1 MAIYTTDGVFPF
13 RLVNYYNAINITT
26 VKVYCVKYKGFNAKT
41 RLIFLS
47 DNIVWKELIIECHQ
61 VVLWKHL

>member
-1 MAIYTTDGVFPF
+1 MAIYTKDGVFLF

-26 VKVYCVKYKGFNAKT
+26 VKVYWVKYKAFNAKIC
-41 RLIFLS
+41 LIFLS
-47 DNIVWKELIIECHQ
+47 DNIVWKELIIEWHH